1 MNDVLKLAVIK
12 EGKTPPDMRVPL
24 TPKQC
29 TEVQEKFPNI
39 SLEVQSSR
47 VRVFK
52 DSEYE
57 NLGHQIKEEVNDAE
71 VLLGVKEVPIDMLI
85 PNKTYFFFSHTTK
98 EQPYNRDLLRA
109 VLDKNIRLIDYE
121 GLTNANGTRLI
132 GFGYYAG
139 IVGAYNGIMAW
150 GKRHKS
156 FDLCPALELNSLE
169 DMSNELKKAKLPVI
183 KIALTGGGRVAK
195 GVLDVM
201 EMMGL
206 KKVSADDYLSQ
217 TFEEPVYAQLLVDDY
232 NKRKD
237 GEVKPRSDFYTNY
250 REYNS
255 DFFKFARVTDL
266 YIAGHFYA
274 EESPFI
280 FTREEAKHPEFNIQ
294 VVADIS
300 CDIDGPVASTLRPST
315 IAEPLYGYMAASE
328 SETTYDNMEAIT
340 VMAVDNLPCEL
351 PSVSSE
357 GFGNEMIKHIIPQ
370 LLNNDAEGI
379 LDRATIAQN
388 GELTEHHKFLQ
399 DYVDGNN

>member
-1 MNDVLKLAVIK
+1 MNKDLKLAIIK

-29 TEVQEKFPNI
+29 VEVQEKFPNI
-39 SLEVQSSR
+39 DLSVQSSQ

-52 DSEYE
+52 DTEYSD
-57 NLGHQIKEEVNDAE
+57 LGLPVKDEVNDAD
-71 VLLGVKEVPIDMLI
+71 VLIGVKEVPIDMLVAD
-85 PNKTYFFFSHTTK
+85 KTYFFFSHTTK

-109 VLDKNIRLIDYE
+109 ILDKNIRLIDYE
-121 GLTNANGTRLI
+121 GLTNAGGTRLI

-156 FDLCPALELNSLE
+156 FDLCPALELTSLE
-169 DMSNELKKAKLPVI
+169 DMAHELKKAKLPAI

-201 EMMGL
+201 AMLGL
-206 KKVSADDYLSQ
+206 KKVSAEDYLTESYDE
-217 TFEEPVYAQLLVDDY
+217 TVYTQLFVDDY

-237 GEVKPRSDFYTNY
+237 GEVKSRSDFYTNY
-250 REYNS
+250 KEYDS
-255 DFFKFARVTDL
+255 DFFRFARVTDL

-280 FTREEAKHPEFNIQ
+280 FTREEAKHPEFKIQ

-315 IAEPLYGYMAASE
+315 IADPLYGYMASSE
-328 SETTYDNMEAIT
+328 SETNYDNMDAIT

-351 PSVSSE
+351 PSAASE
-357 GFGNEMIKHIIPQ
+357 GFGNEMIQHILPQ
-370 LLNNDAEGI
+370 LLNKDAGGI
-379 LDRATIAQN
+379 LERATIAKDGQ
-388 GELTEHHKFLQ
+388 LTEHHQYLQ
-399 DYVDGNN
+399 NYVDGK